1 MDDCQGHPCKN
12 GGKCTDIGTNA
23 FNCTCQIGWEGL
35 ACTIDVND
43 CLINPCENDGEC
55 TDNVPN
61 NQGTNAF
68 NCECKDGWNGT
79 TCTNQTKFGRF
90 LSFLQLF
97 NTYLQSLCYSCHIY

>member
-1 MDDCQGHPCKN
+1 MKLWVEKSGVEMS
-12 GGKCTDIGTNA
+12 
-23 FNCTCQIGWEGL
+23 FNRWEGL

-90 LSFLQLF
+90 LSFLQLLITC
-97 NTYLQSLCYSCHIY
+97 NTHC